1 MMHEI
6 SMFDRKGALTVE
18 GFTGSG
24 ADITYIEVVPVI

>member
-24 ADITYIEVVPVI
+24 ADWLEQ